1 MSSLSHI
8 ATTKIAVSPDAAFEF
23 LTDPIQLGRWSLG
36 CMNAEQS
43 FIPNVYLGHSLF
55 DGSPAFFE
63 IRSDRTSWG
72 IVYHVGNEEKR
83 IPRIAAQVVPPE
95 VCGLPGDQC
104 LVSLIAWRT
113 ATMTDER
120 WERLCAT
127 HEAEIIL
134 IRDQC
139 ETAARAAQR

>member
-8 ATTKIAVSPDAAFEF
+8 ATAKIGVSPDAAFEF

-36 CMNAEQS
+36 CLNTEQS
-43 FIPNVYLGHSLF
+43 SIPNVYKGRSLF
-55 DGSPAFFE
+55 DGSAAFFE
-63 IRSDRTSWG
+63 IKSNRSSWG

-83 IPRIAAQVVPPE
+83 IPRIAAQVIPPE
-95 VCGLPGDQC
+95 VCGLPEHQC

-113 ATMTDER
+113 ATMTVER
-120 WERLCAT
+120 WDRLCAT
-127 HEAEIIL
+127 HETEILL

-139 ETAARAAQR
+139 ETAVGASMR